1 MNTLSQIHSQTQN
14 NSGKVFL
21 GAFGNK
27 ETFSHQGNYEMIHIE
42 ERLFFL
48 KTQNIIDELTQ
59 IMTFI
64 KELENIGLK
73 NTEILEQIHDILTKL
88 RSGDRSYK
96 YTKIVHVL
104 TKYLSGIRNFSSS
117 SSMKSIMFYKR
128 LFESTLVAIIQE
140 LDSFE
145 EEIY

>member
-1 MNTLSQIHSQTQN
+1 
-14 NSGKVFL
+14 
-21 GAFGNK
+21 
-27 ETFSHQGNYEMIHIE
+27 MIHIE

-64 KELENIGLK
+64 KELENIWLK